1 LISYIKGQVE
11 EIKDGLVVIDNGGMG
26 YEAIVSSFTVTQARK
41 NPYMQLYTYMS
52 VSEAGLFL
60 YGFYSKEEKDMFL
73 KLITISGVGPKAA
86 ISILSGID
94 VNTLLI
100 TIFNQD
106 VKTLSKVKG
115 IGKKTAKDLVKRFR
129 TLENLE
135 KASFEELSSVDGIG
149 DILANNIFQ
158 FFRNSNNVDFVN
170 RHRDAARVEMLA
182 ADMARLLRQ
191 SFGDRVLGP
200 DRPPVSK
207 VQSLHIRKIMVK
219 LEKRSS
225 VSKVRDI
232 LVAVQSQIMA
242 QPSASGL
249 QICYDVDPV

>member
-1 LISYIKGQVE
+1 MISYIKGQVE
-11 EIKDGLVVIDNGGMG
+11 EIKDGLVVIDNGGIG

-94 VNTLLI
+94 VNTLLV

-115 IGKKTAKDLVKRFR
+115 IGKKTAERIILELKGNINDMNFDNILTMDMTMASDEIADDKDSQDAISALEGLGFKTTEAISAVK
-129 TLENLE
+129 
-135 KASFEELSSVDGIG
+135 
-149 DILANNIFQ
+149 
-158 FFRNSNNVDFVN
+158 
-170 RHRDAARVEMLA
+170 
-182 ADMARLLRQ
+182 
-191 SFGDRVLGP
+191 
-200 DRPPVSK
+200 
-207 VQSLHIRKIMVK
+207 
-219 LEKRSS
+219 
-225 VSKVRDI
+225 KVRDKANSLEELI
-232 LVAVQSQIMA
+232 KLALRS
-242 QPSASGL
+242 L
-249 QICYDVDPV
+249 R